1 MRIAVV
7 NSFFP
12 PRVGGSAHL
21 SEALARGYAARGHDV
36 LVLTASY
43 EGAPPAEE
51 RDGLRIV
58 RLPAATIPR
67 SRLSVSFDIAFTAR
81 RGAYRSV
88 ASRWR
93 PSGPTCSTS
102 TGSSSTSRG

>member
-43 EGAPPAEE
+43 EGAPTG
-51 RDGLRIV
+51 RG
-58 RLPAATIPR
+58 
-67 SRLSVSFDIAFTAR
+67 AR
-81 RGAYRSV
+81 RAAHRAAAGGD
-88 ASRWR
+88 
-93 PSGPTCSTS
+93 GPDAAGC
-102 TGSSSTSRG
+102 R